1 MIFDTLLKIYDPR
14 GCILGYQLYIKS
26 LDSQILFWSF
36 KHMMHMGFRWYGPSQ
51 DAVTL
56 DQIRQIGGM
65 EGVITA
71 LHEIPA
77 GEIWPYEKVAE
88 RKALVEK
95 AGLKLLGIESINVS
109 EEIKYGGKNRDHLID
124 NYIKSL
130 EAVGRCGIKLVCY
143 NFMPVFDWTRTDL
156 ALPLPDGSSAMSYD
170 GRICEGLSAQEMF
183 DYIARNSN
191 GFEMPGWELSRRDEI
206 TAEIAHFDGMTG
218 DDLRANFKY
227 FLDAIMPTCE
237 KYGIM
242 MGVHPDDPS
251 YDLFG
256 LPRICKCE
264 EDLVKIAR
272 MNSSKYNGFTLCT
285 GSLGSNPANDLP
297 KIIRNP
303 EIGPRIHFAHVRN
316 VKYTG
321 DHQFH
326 ESAHV
331 SRCGSLD
338 LYEIMKALI
347 EVGFNGV
354 IRPDHGRAIWGEKAR
369 PGYGLYDRAL
379 GASYLLGLEE
389 AIRKDMDNGS
399 CGCC

>member
-1 MIFDTLLKIYDPR
+1 METII
-14 GCILGYQLYIKS
+14 
-26 LDSQILFWSF
+26 
-36 KHMMHMGFRWYGPSQ
+36 MMHMGFRWYGPGQ
-51 DAVTL
+51 DPVTL
-56 DQIRQIGGM
+56 SQIRQIGGM

-77 GEIWPYEKVAE
+77 GEPWPEDKVRE

-95 AGLKLLGIESINVS
+95 AGLKILGLESINVH
-109 EEIKYGGKNRDHLID
+109 EDIKYGGKDRDRLIE

-130 EAVGRCGIKLVCY
+130 EAVGKCGIHLVCY

-156 ALPLPDGSSAMSYD
+156 AMPLPDGSKAMAYD
-170 GRICEGLSAQEMF
+170 GKICEGLTATQMF
-183 DYIARNSN
+183 DYIAKNSN
-191 GFEMPGWELSRRDEI
+191 GFEMPGWELNRRDEI
-206 TAEIAHFDGMTG
+206 VAEIKKFSELTP
-218 DDLRANFKY
+218 DDLRANYKY

-237 KYGIM
+237 KYQIK

-264 EDLVKIAR
+264 DDLVKIAR
-272 MNSSKYNGFTLCT
+272 MNSSPYNGFTLCT
-285 GSLGSNPANDLP
+285 GSLGSNPANNIP
-297 KIIRNP
+297 KIIRNK
-303 EIGPRIHFAHVRN
+303 EIGLRIHFAHVRN
-316 VKYTG
+316 VKHTG

-326 ESAHV
+326 ESAHI

-347 EVGFNGV
+347 EMGFNGV
-354 IRPDHGRAIWGEKAR
+354 IRPDHGREIWDEKAR

-379 GASYLLGLEE
+379 GAEYLQGLEE
-389 AIRKDMDNGS
+389 AIRKDKGMRYPDEINTTLQEL
-399 CGCC
+399 

>member
-1 MIFDTLLKIYDPR
+1 
-14 GCILGYQLYIKS
+14 
-26 LDSQILFWSF
+26 
-36 KHMMHMGFRWYGPSQ
+36 
-51 DAVTL
+51 
-56 DQIRQIGGM
+56 M

-77 GEIWPYEKVAE
+77 GEVWPEEKVRE
-88 RKALVEK
+88 RVAIVEK
-95 AGLKLLGIESINVS
+95 SGLKLMGVESINIH
-109 EEIKYGGKNRDHLID
+109 EDIKYGANTRDRLID

-130 EAVGRCGIKLVCY
+130 EAVGKCGIRMVCY

-156 ALPLPDGSSAMSYD
+156 AMPLPDGSKAMSYD
-170 GRICEGLSAQEMF
+170 GKVCEGLTAEQMF
-183 DYIARNSN
+183 DYINNNSN
-191 GFEMPGWELSRRDEI
+191 GFEMPGWELNRRAEI
-206 TAEIAHFDGMTG
+206 TAEIKKFAGMTA
-218 DDLRANFKY
+218 DDLRANYKY

-237 KYGIM
+237 KYGIK

-264 EDLVKIAR
+264 EDLVKIAEL
-272 MNSSKYNGFTLCT
+272 NSSPYHGFTLCT

-303 EIGPRIHFAHVRN
+303 KIGPRIHFAHVRN
-316 VKYTG
+316 VKHTG

-331 SRCGSLD
+331 SHCGSLD
-338 LYEIMKALI
+338 LYEIVKALV
-347 EVGFNGV
+347 EMGFNGI
-354 IRPDHGRAIWGEKAR
+354 IRPDHGREIWDEKAR

-379 GASYLLGLEE
+379 GATYLIGLEE
-389 AIRKDMDNGS
+389 AIRKDKGLVYPDTINETYQFLK
-399 CGCC
+399 